1 MSRAQWRIV
10 LLLMAFAFLCHFNRV
25 GMSVAGT
32 ERLME
37 EFHLTTNQM
46 GLVYSAYLF
55 VYTVMMIP
63 GGWLIDRAGPRGAL
77 GLMGFL
83 SAGLIMLTGV
93 PAWGLIPATAALPT
107 FMVIRGMLGL
117 ATVPMHPGAA
127 RAVSLTLPPASRSW
141 GNGMITGAAVVG
153 VASTYYLFGL
163 LMDHLDWPRV
173 FLMSGSATLFV
184 AFIWMAT
191 TTGVLSGAAVD
202 TPRSTSPDAT
212 ADGDDRPAQVGG
224 FTELLPLL
232 RDRNMVLVTASY
244 AALGYFQYLFF
255 YWMEFYFKDVL
266 GLPKETS
273 RLYATI
279 PTVAM
284 AVGMVAGGFLSDCLE
299 KVWQPRWGRAAVPI
313 GGMLGS
319 ALFASAG
326 VHLTDPVAVV
336 ACFALAMGALG
347 MAEGPYWTTAI
358 EIGGRRGGLSG
369 AIFNTGGNAGGTLAP
384 YLTPVLSGI
393 FGWQTGIEV
402 ACVCCVIGAVLWLWI
417 TPIRQSRR

>member
-1 MSRAQWRIV
+1 
-10 LLLMAFAFLCHFNRV
+10 
-25 GMSVAGT
+25 
-32 ERLME
+32 
-37 EFHLTTNQM
+37 
-46 GLVYSAYLF
+46 
-55 VYTVMMIP
+55 
-63 GGWLIDRAGPRGAL
+63 
-77 GLMGFL
+77 
-83 SAGLIMLTGV
+83 
-93 PAWGLIPATAALPT
+93 
-107 FMVIRGMLGL
+107 
-117 ATVPMHPGAA
+117 
-127 RAVSLTLPPASRSW
+127 
-141 GNGMITGAAVVG
+141 
-153 VASTYYLFGL
+153 
-163 LMDHLDWPRV
+163 MDHLGWPRV
-173 FLMSGSATLFV
+173 FLISGSATLFV

-191 TTGVLSGAAVD
+191 TTGVLSGAAVG
-202 TPRSTSPDAT
+202 TPRSISPDGP
-212 ADGDDRPAQVGG
+212 ADGARPPAQVGG

-266 GLPKETS
+266 GLAKETS

-284 AVGMVAGGFLSDCLE
+284 AVGMIAGGFLCDRLE
-299 KVWQPRWGRAAVPI
+299 RFWEPRWGRAAVPI

-402 ACVCCVIGAVLWLWI
+402 ACACCVIGAVLWLWI
-417 TPIRQSRR
+417 TPTRETTR